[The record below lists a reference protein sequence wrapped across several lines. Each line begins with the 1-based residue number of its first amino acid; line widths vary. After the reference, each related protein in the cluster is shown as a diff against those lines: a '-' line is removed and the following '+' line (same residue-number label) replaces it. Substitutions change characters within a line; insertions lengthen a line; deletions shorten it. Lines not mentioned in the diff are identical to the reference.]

1 MAQNETTSACH
12 ALVLTAHC
20 DDAELWA
27 GGTLARWAESGLR
40 CVVGIAFH
48 NQIRRT
54 EAQRSA
60 VILGYEPRFMPP
72 EGDLT
77 SWILDLLMQCQPEVL
92 LTHPENDPHF
102 QHQCLHRCV
111 VEALTRFP
119 HRKASPKRWYAFDSY
134 YQTRLPPGIW
144 PMTVDIGET
153 LDRKLSALAVH
164 QSQDAGNLT
173 HMARHTAA
181 MAGMR
186 TRMDFAEAFY
196 PFDLLGRWAV
206 LRDLP

>member
-1 MAQNETTSACH
+1 MLPDETATACH

-40 CVVGIAFH
+40 CVVGIALH
-48 NQIRRT
+48 DEDRKEETR
-54 EAQRSA
+54 RSA
-60 VILGYEPRFMPP
+60 AILGYEPRFMTP
-72 EGDLT
+72 EEEIA
-77 SWILDLLMQCQPEVL
+77 SWILGLLVQYRPEVL

-102 QHQCLHRCV
+102 QHQNLHRGV

-119 HRKASPKRWYAFDSY
+119 HRKTCPRRWYAFDSY
-134 YQTRLPPGIW
+134 YQTRLPSGIW
-144 PMTVDIGET
+144 PMTVDIGT
-153 LDRKLSALAVH
+153 TFDKKLCALAVH
-164 QSQDAGNLT
+164 QSQNPADLA
-173 HMARHTAA
+173 HMARHGAA

-196 PFDLLGRWAV
+196 PFDLLGRWPV

>member
-1 MAQNETTSACH
+1 MLPCETATICH

-48 NQIRRT
+48 NEIRRGET
-54 EAQRSA
+54 RRSA
-60 VILGYEPRFMPP
+60 RILGYEPLFMPI
-72 EGDLT
+72 EEDVA
-77 SWILDLLMQCQPEVL
+77 SWILDLLVQCQPEVL

-102 QHQCLHRCV
+102 QHQGLHRSV

-119 HRKASPKRWYAFDSY
+119 QRKVSPRRWYAFDSY
-134 YQTRLPPGIW
+134 YQTRLPPGVW
-144 PMTVDIGET
+144 PMTVDISTT
-153 LDRKLSALAVH
+153 LDKKLGALAVH
-164 QSQDAGNLT
+164 QSQNCAELV
-173 HMARHTAA
+173 HMARHGAA

-196 PFDLLGRWAV
+196 PFDLLGRWPV